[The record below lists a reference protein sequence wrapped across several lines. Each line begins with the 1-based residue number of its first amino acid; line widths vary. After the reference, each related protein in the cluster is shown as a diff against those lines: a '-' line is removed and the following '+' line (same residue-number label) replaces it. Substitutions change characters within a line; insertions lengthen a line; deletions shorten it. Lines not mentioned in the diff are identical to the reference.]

1 MNTTN
6 DLIDE
11 FIKNIDWE
19 DVPLEY
25 IKSMIITDQDD
36 MRHTLT
42 GEKMQEFIAHPDR
55 YQVKEARI
63 VLNVYKMKRVVLGE
77 LADIYDELSRCY
89 HKRHQ

>member
-11 FIKNIDWE
+11 FIKNINWE

-25 IKSMIITDQDD
+25 IKSLIVTDQDGL
-36 MRHTLT
+36 RHTLT
-42 GEKMQEFIAHPDR
+42 GDKMQNFIANPDQ
-55 YQVKEARI
+55 YQVAEARI

-77 LADIYDELSRCY
+77 LADIYDELSRKY
-89 HKRHQ
+89 HKRHP